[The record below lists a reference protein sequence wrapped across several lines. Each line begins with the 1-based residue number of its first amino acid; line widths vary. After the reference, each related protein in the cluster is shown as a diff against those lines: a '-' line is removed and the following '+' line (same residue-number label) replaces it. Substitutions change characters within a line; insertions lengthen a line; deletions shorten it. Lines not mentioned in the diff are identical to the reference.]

1 LLIAYQKCS
10 NAVKITNY
18 RDLIPINQ
26 IKGQMKITKKKLNR
40 PTVKKHRKTTILSMK
55 CTFLLIIYF
64 TVS

>member
-1 LLIAYQKCS
+1 LFLKPHQSLGRLLIAYQKCS

-40 PTVKKHRKTTILSMK
+40 PTVKNIEKLPFYR
-55 CTFLLIIYF
+55 
-64 TVS
+64 